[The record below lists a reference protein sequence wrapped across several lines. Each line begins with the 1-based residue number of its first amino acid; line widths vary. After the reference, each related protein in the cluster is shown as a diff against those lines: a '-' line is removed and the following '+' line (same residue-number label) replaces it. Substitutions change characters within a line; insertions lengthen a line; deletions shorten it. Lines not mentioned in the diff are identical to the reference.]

1 MSRITTYRDSRL
13 TIVEGVDHMLG
24 AFLQL
29 FDKEMETETDEGE
42 GLVLDYSNY
51 LGFERNLTGIPNEKG
66 LREIVQEY
74 LKENGDPEIYSKYF

>member
-24 AFLQL
+24 AVLQL
-29 FDKEMETETDEGE
+29 FDKEMETDEGE

-74 LKENGDPEIYSKYF
+74 LKENGDPEIYSNYF